1 MSPKLVPGMLGRV
14 TAGVVMCVGAALA
27 AVSAAHAAGPAISI
41 ELNKLETQGT
51 SCRSFL
57 VIQNDSET
65 ALQNLKLDLIIFQT
79 DNVIARRFAI
89 DLAPLKA
96 QKKSV
101 KLFDLDGLAC
111 DRIGSMLINDVV
123 ECKADQGPLE
133 DCLKG
138 ITVKSLSNVQLMK

>member
-1 MSPKLVPGMLGRV
+1 MKRAVYKC
-14 TAGVVMCVGAALA
+14 VMIAGAALGLA
-27 AVSAAHAAGPAISI
+27 THSYAAGPEISI
-41 ELNKLETQGT
+41 ELNKLEMQGS

-57 VIQNDSET
+57 VIDNTSET
-65 ALQNLKLDLIIFQT
+65 ALQNLKLDLIIFQQ

-96 QKKSV
+96 KKKSV

-111 DRIGSMLINDVV
+111 DKIGSMLINDIV

-133 DCLKG
+133 DCLAG

>member
-1 MSPKLVPGMLGRV
+1 MSLRLVPGMKTRGRA
-14 TAGVVMCVGAALA
+14 TAIALA
-27 AVSAAHAAGPAISI
+27 VAVGFAAKAFAAGPAVSI

-57 VIQNDSET
+57 VIQNDSDT

-96 QKKSV
+96 KKKSV

-111 DRIGSMLINDVV
+111 DKIGSMLINDVV

-133 DCLKG
+133 DCLAG

>member
-1 MSPKLVPGMLGRV
+1 MATASAGM
-14 TAGVVMCVGAALA
+14 AAA
-27 AVSAAHAAGPAISI
+27 AYAAGPQISI
-41 ELNKLETQGT
+41 ELNKLETQGA
-51 SCRSFL
+51 SCRSYL
-57 VIQNDSET
+57 VIENTSET

-101 KLFDLDGLAC
+101 KLFDLDGLSC
-111 DRIGSMLINDVV
+111 DKIGSMLINDVV
-123 ECKADQGPLE
+123 ECKADQGPVE
-133 DCLKG
+133 DCLGG